1 MFLVWQVQGP
11 CSFLSEP
18 AAALQFFPR
27 PEDDSLELQAGFQH
41 PSHLILP
48 LLSDSVVNT
57 QHIMQLA
64 KAGALPVSRTR
75 TQHHFCNISFK
86 LNHVTTP
93 SQISLLCMHS

>member
-18 AAALQFFPR
+18 EAVLQSFPK

-48 LLSDSVVNT
+48 LLSDSVANT
-57 QHIMQLA
+57 RHIMQLA
-64 KAGALPVSRTR
+64 EANARTH
-75 TQHHFCNISFK
+75 THTASFMK
-86 LNHVTTP
+86 Y
-93 SQISLLCMHS
+93 QF